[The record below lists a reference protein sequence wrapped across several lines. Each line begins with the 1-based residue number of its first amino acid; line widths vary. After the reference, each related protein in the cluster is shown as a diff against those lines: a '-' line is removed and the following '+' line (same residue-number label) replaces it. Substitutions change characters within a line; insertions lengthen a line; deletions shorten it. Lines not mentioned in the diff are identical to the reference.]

1 MKEILIFAGTTEG
14 RTLSEALADAGIA
27 HTLCV
32 ATEYGEIV
40 LKEHPLVS
48 VHRGRMDQEEIRH
61 FLEKGDFL
69 AVVDATHPYATVVT
83 QNIKAAMNDLPIP
96 YLRLKREWEEG
107 RIEGIRSFED
117 HETCAEALCQTTGNI
132 LLTTGSKDLFRYCA
146 HEKLKERLYVRVLPG
161 IESIQICMEQG
172 IAGKQI
178 LALQGPFTE
187 QMNEAMLRQYDIQC
201 LVTKQ
206 SGRTGGFLEKLKAA
220 ERINIPVYVVGTMA
234 EEEGNSFEEVVTK
247 LENLSGKSIRKEIC
261 FEITLAGVGMG
272 NPKSLTGE
280 VKDAIDHADI
290 LLGAERMIVPYEP
303 RIEKKP
309 YYMAKQILPY
319 LKALSKKE
327 YDRNP
332 CRVVILFSGDTGFY
346 SGCKAMYE
354 ALTAEIKGGG
364 LQGTVMIRPGISSIS
379 YLAACMGERY
389 EDALLISMHGKEVPD
404 LAQKIRTNA
413 KVFLLMSGASDL
425 QALGEMLIREGLTD
439 CIVTAGYQL
448 SYPEQEIRTLTPQE
462 CQSSHKEGLYTCL
475 IFNPAPDKAI
485 VTPYRG
491 DVAFIRDK
499 VPMTKAEIR
508 EISICKLC
516 LSEGAVVYDVGSGT
530 GSVAVEMAGLSG
542 SIAVY
547 AIEQKEE
554 AVSLI
559 ERNKEKFGLS
569 NLHVVKGKA
578 PEALE
583 TLPVPTHAFIGGSSG
598 KLSEILDCL
607 YKKNSKM
614 RVVLNAI
621 SLETISELKEILS
634 QLRITEEELVQ
645 VQVNRMKPV
654 GSYHLIQAENPVW
667 ICSFRFQVGTSEK
680 ASEMN

>member
-14 RTLSEALADAGIA
+14 RALSEALSDAGIA

-40 LKEHPLVS
+40 LKEHPLVK
-48 VHRGRMDQEEIRH
+48 VHRGRMDWEEIRH
-61 FLEKGDFL
+61 FLGIGDFL

-83 QNIKAAMNDLPIP
+83 QNIKAAMKALFIP
-96 YLRLKREWEEG
+96 YLRLKRERKEG
-107 RIEGIRSFED
+107 RIEGVRYFED
-117 HETCAEALCQTTGNI
+117 HEACAEALCQTTGNI

-161 IESIQICMEQG
+161 IESIQLCMEQG
-172 IAGKQI
+172 IVGKQI

-187 QMNEAMLRQYDIQC
+187 QMNEAMLRQYDVQC

-220 ERINIPVYVVGTMA
+220 ERINIPVYVVGAMA
-234 EEEGNSFEEVVTK
+234 EEEGASFEEVVIK
-247 LENLSGKSIRKEIC
+247 LEKLTGKPIRKEIC

-280 VKDAIDHADI
+280 VKEAIDHADI
-290 LLGAERMIVPYEP
+290 LLGAERMIAPYAP

-319 LKALSKKE
+319 LKELSKKE

-413 KVFLLMSGASDL
+413 KVFLLMSGALDL
-425 QALGEMLIREGLTD
+425 QTLGELLVREGLTD
-439 CIVTAGYQL
+439 CVVTVGYQL

-462 CQSSHKEGLYTCL
+462 CRGRHKEGLYTCL
-475 IFNPAPDKAI
+475 IFNPAPDKTI

-491 DVAFIRDK
+491 DAAFIRDK

-508 EISICKLC
+508 EVSICKLL

-559 ERNKEKFGLS
+559 GQNRERFRLP

-583 TLPVPTHAFIGGSSG
+583 TLPVPTHALIGGSSG
-598 KLSEILDCL
+598 QLREILDCL
-607 YKKNSKM
+607 YKKNPQM

-621 SLETISELKEILS
+621 SLETISELKEILA
-634 QLRITEEELVQ
+634 QFRVMEEELVQ
-645 VQVNRMKPV
+645 VQVNRMKPI
-654 GSYHLIQAENPVW
+654 GSYHLMQADNPVW
-667 ICSFRFQVGTSEK
+667 ICSFRFD
-680 ASEMN
+680 AC

>member
-14 RTLSEALADAGIA
+14 RALSEALSDAGIA

-40 LKEHPLVS
+40 LKEHPLVK
-48 VHRGRMDQEEIRH
+48 VHRGRMDWEEIRH
-61 FLEKGDFL
+61 FLGIGDFL

-83 QNIKAAMNDLPIP
+83 QNIKAAMKDLSIP
-96 YLRLKREWEEG
+96 YLRLKREREEG
-107 RIEGIRSFED
+107 RIEGVRYFED
-117 HETCAEALCQTTGNI
+117 HETCAEALCQITGNI

-220 ERINIPVYVVGTMA
+220 ERTNIPVYVVGTMA
-234 EEEGNSFEEVVTK
+234 EEEGASFEEVVTK
-247 LENLSGKSIRKEIC
+247 LENLSGKSIRKEIR

-280 VKDAIDHADI
+280 VKEAIDHADI
-290 LLGAERMIVPYEP
+290 LLGAERMIAPYAP

-319 LKALSKKE
+319 LKELSKKK

-413 KVFLLMSGASDL
+413 KVFLLMSGALDL
-425 QALGEMLIREGLTD
+425 QTLGELLVREGLTD
-439 CIVTAGYQL
+439 CVVTVGYQL

-462 CQSSHKEGLYTCL
+462 CRGRHKEGLYTCL
-475 IFNPAPDKAI
+475 IFNPVPDKAI
-485 VTPYRG
+485 LTPYRG
-491 DVAFIRDK
+491 DAAFIRDK
-499 VPMTKAEIR
+499 VPMTKAELR
-508 EISICKLC
+508 EVSICKLH
-516 LSEGAVVYDVGSGT
+516 LAEGAVVYDVGSGT

-559 ERNKEKFGLS
+559 AQNKEQFRLS
-569 NLHVVKGKA
+569 NLYVVKGKA

-583 TLPVPTHAFIGGSSG
+583 ALPVPTHAFIGGSG
-598 KLSEILDCL
+598 GQLKEILDCL
-607 YKKNSKM
+607 YKKNPEM

-621 SLETISELKEILS
+621 SLETISELKEILA
-634 QLRITEEELVQ
+634 QFRVMEEELVQ
-645 VQVNRMKPV
+645 VQVNRMKPI
-654 GSYHLIQAENPVW
+654 GSYHLMQADNPVW
-667 ICSFRFQVGTSEK
+667 ICSFRFD
-680 ASEMN
+680 AC

>member
-14 RTLSEALADAGIA
+14 RALSEALTDAGIA
-27 HTLCV
+27 HTVCV

-40 LKEHPLVS
+40 LKENPLAS
-48 VHRGRMDQEEIRH
+48 IHRGRMDQEEIRH
-61 FLEKGDFL
+61 FVEKGNFL

-83 QNIKAAMNDLPIP
+83 QNIKAAMKDLSIP
-96 YLRLKREWEEG
+96 YLRLKREREEG
-107 RIEGIRSFED
+107 RIEGVRYFED
-117 HETCAEALCQTTGNI
+117 HEACAEALCQTVGNI

-161 IESIQICMEQG
+161 IESIQLCMEQG

-234 EEEGNSFEEVVTK
+234 EEEGDSFEEVVTK
-247 LENLSGKSIRKEIC
+247 LEKLSGKPIRKEIR

-272 NPKSLTGE
+272 NPKSLTVE
-280 VKDAIDHADI
+280 VKEAIEHADV
-290 LLGAERMIVPYEP
+290 LLGAERMIAPYEP

-319 LKALSKKE
+319 LKELSKKE

-354 ALTAEIKGGG
+354 ALTTEIEKGV
-364 LQGTVMIRPGISSIS
+364 LQADVSIRPGISSIAC
-379 YLAACMGERY
+379 LASCIGERY
-389 EDALLISMHGKEVPD
+389 EDALLVSMHGKEVPD
-404 LAQKIRTNA
+404 LAQKIRANE
-413 KVFLLMSGASDL
+413 KVFLLLSGASDL
-425 QALGEMLIREGLTD
+425 QALGELLIREGLTD

-485 VTPYRG
+485 LTPYRG
-491 DVAFIRDK
+491 DEAFIRDK

-508 EISICKLC
+508 EISICKLQ

-554 AVSLI
+554 AVFLI
-559 ERNKEKFGLS
+559 GRNKEQFGLP

-598 KLSEILDCL
+598 QLREILDCL
-607 YKKNSKM
+607 YKKNPQM
-614 RVVLNAI
+614 RIVLNAI
-621 SLETISELKEILS
+621 SLETISELKEILT
-634 QLRITEEELVQ
+634 QFRVTEEEVVQ

-654 GSYHLIQAENPVW
+654 DSYHLMQAENPVW
-667 ICSFRFQVGTSEK
+667 ICSFRFWKEGEVYE
-680 ASEMN
+680 A

>member
-14 RTLSEALADAGIA
+14 RTLSELLTDAGIA

-40 LKEHPLVS
+40 LKEHPLVT
-48 VHRGRMDQEEIRH
+48 VHRGRMNQEEIRS
-61 FLEKGDFL
+61 FIEKGDFL
-69 AVVDATHPYATVVT
+69 AVVDATHPYAIVVT
-83 QNIKAAMNDLPIP
+83 QNIKEAMKELPIP
-96 YLRLKREWEEG
+96 YLRLKREWEECKTG
-107 RIEGIRSFED
+107 DVRYFEN
-117 HETCAEALCQTTGNI
+117 HEACAEALCRTAGNI

-146 HEKLKERLYVRVLPG
+146 HEALKERLYVRVLPG
-161 IESIQICMEQG
+161 IESIELCMEQG

-187 QMNEAMLRQYDIQC
+187 QMNEAMLRQYDIQH

-220 ERINIPVYVVGTMA
+220 EHINIPVYVVGTMA
-234 EEEGNSFEEVVTK
+234 EEEGNSFGEVVTK
-247 LENLSGKSIRKEIC
+247 LEKLSGKPIRKEIR

-272 NPKSLTGE
+272 NPKSLTEE
-280 VKDAIDHADI
+280 VKGAIDHADI
-290 LLGAERMIVPYEP
+290 LLGAERMIAPYNP
-303 RIEKKP
+303 RIEKKS
-309 YYMAKQILPY
+309 YYMVKQILPY
-319 LKALSKKE
+319 LKELSKKE

-354 ALTAEIKGGG
+354 ALTAEVEKGG
-364 LQGTVMIRPGISSIS
+364 LRATIAIKPGISSIA
-379 YLAACMGERY
+379 YLASCIGEHY

-425 QALGEMLIREGLTD
+425 QALGELLIREGLTD
-439 CIVTAGYQL
+439 CVVTAGFQL

-475 IFNPAPDKAI
+475 IFNPVPNKAI
-485 VTPYRG
+485 LTPYRG
-491 DVAFIRDK
+491 DAAFIRDK

-508 EISICKLC
+508 EVSICRLQ
-516 LSEGAVVYDVGSGT
+516 LSKGAVVYDVGSGT

-559 ERNKEKFGLS
+559 ERNKEQFGLS
-569 NLHVVKGKA
+569 NLHVVNGKA
-578 PEALE
+578 PKALE

-598 KLSEILDCL
+598 QLREILDCL
-607 YKKNSKM
+607 YKKNPQM
-614 RVVLNAI
+614 RIVLNAI
-621 SLETISELKEILS
+621 SLETISELKEILT
-634 QLRITEEELVQ
+634 QFRVTEEEVVQ

-654 GSYHLIQAENPVW
+654 GSYHLMQAENPVW
-667 ICSFRFQVGTSEK
+667 ICSFQFDACEK
-680 ASEMN
+680 

>member
-48 VHRGRMDQEEIRH
+48 VHRGRMDQEGIRH

-83 QNIKAAMNDLPIP
+83 QNIKAAMKDLSIP
-96 YLRLKREWEEG
+96 YLRLKREREEG
-107 RIEGIRSFED
+107 RIEGVRYFED

-220 ERINIPVYVVGTMA
+220 ERTNIPVYVVGTMA
-234 EEEGNSFEEVVTK
+234 EEEGDSFEEVVTM

-280 VKDAIDHADI
+280 VKEAIDHADI
-290 LLGAERMIVPYEP
+290 LLGAERMIAPYEP

-319 LKALSKKE
+319 LKELSKKE

-354 ALTAEIKGGG
+354 ALTTEIKAGG

-379 YLAACMGERY
+379 YLAACTGERY

-425 QALGEMLIREGLTD
+425 RALGEMLIQEGLTD
-439 CIVTAGYQL
+439 CVVTAGYQL
-448 SYPEQEIRTLTPQE
+448 SYPEQEIRTLTPKE

-475 IFNPAPDKAI
+475 IFNPVPDKTI

-491 DVAFIRDK
+491 DAAFIRDR

-508 EISICKLC
+508 EVSICKLR

-559 ERNKEKFGLS
+559 EQNKEKFGLP

-583 TLPVPTHAFIGGSSG
+583 ALPVPTHAFIGGSSG
-598 KLSEILDCL
+598 QLREILDCL
-607 YKKNSKM
+607 YKKNPKM
-614 RVVLNAI
+614 RIVLNAI
-621 SLETISELKEILS
+621 SLETISELKEILT
-634 QLRITEEELVQ
+634 QFRVTEEELVQ

-654 GSYHLIQAENPVW
+654 GSYHLMQAENPVW
-667 ICSFRFQVGTSEK
+667 ICSFRFRKEGEEYE
-680 ASEMN
+680 A

>member
-1 MKEILIFAGTTEG
+1 MLIFAGTTEG
-14 RTLSEALADAGIA
+14 RTLSEALSDAGIA

-48 VHRGRMDQEEIRH
+48 VHRGRMDQEEIRY

-83 QNIKAAMNDLPIP
+83 QNIKAAMKALSIP
-96 YLRLKREWEEG
+96 YLRLKRERKEG
-107 RIEGIRSFED
+107 RIEGVRYFED
-117 HETCAEALCQTTGNI
+117 HEACAEALCRTTGNI

-161 IESIQICMEQG
+161 VESIQLCMEQG
-172 IAGKQI
+172 IVGKQI

-187 QMNEAMLRQYDIQC
+187 QMNEAMLRQYDVQC

-220 ERINIPVYVVGTMA
+220 ECANIPVYVVGAMA
-234 EEEGNSFEEVVTK
+234 EEEGASFEEVVIK
-247 LENLSGKSIRKEIC
+247 LEKLTGKPIRKEIC

-280 VKDAIDHADI
+280 VKEAIDHADI
-290 LLGAERMIVPYEP
+290 LLGAERMIAPYAP

-319 LKALSKKE
+319 LKELSKKE

-364 LQGTVMIRPGISSIS
+364 LQGTVVIRPGISSIS

-404 LAQKIRTNA
+404 LAEKIRTNA

-425 QALGEMLIREGLTD
+425 EALGELLIREGLTD
-439 CIVTAGYQL
+439 CVVTVGYQL

-462 CQSSHKEGLYTCL
+462 CRGRHKEGLYTCL
-475 IFNPAPDKAI
+475 IFNPAPDKTI

-491 DVAFIRDK
+491 DAAFIRDK

-508 EISICKLC
+508 EVSICKLL

-559 ERNKEKFGLS
+559 KQNKEKFRLP
-569 NLHVVKGKA
+569 NLHVIKGKA

-583 TLPVPTHAFIGGSSG
+583 ALPVPTHAFIGGSG
-598 KLSEILDCL
+598 GQLREILDCL
-607 YKKNSKM
+607 YKKNHKM

-621 SLETISELKEILS
+621 SLETISELKEILT
-634 QLRITEEELVQ
+634 QFRVTEEELVQ

-654 GSYHLIQAENPVW
+654 GSYHLMQAENPVW
-667 ICSFRFQVGTSEK
+667 ICSFRFD
-680 ASEMN
+680 AC

>member
-48 VHRGRMDQEEIRH
+48 VHRGRMNQEEIRY

-83 QNIKAAMNDLPIP
+83 QNIQAAMKDLPIP
-96 YLRLKREWEEG
+96 YLRLKREREEG
-107 RIEGIRSFED
+107 RTEGVRYFED
-117 HETCAEALCQTTGNI
+117 HEACAEALCQTTGNI
-132 LLTTGSKDLFRYCA
+132 LLTTGSKELFRYCA
-146 HEKLKERLYVRVLPG
+146 HEALKERLYVRVLPG
-161 IESIQICMEQG
+161 IESIQLCMEQG

-187 QMNEAMLRQYDIQC
+187 QMNEAMLRQYDIQH

-220 ERINIPVYVVGTMA
+220 ERINITVYVVGTMA
-234 EEEGNSFEEVVTK
+234 EEEGDSFEEVVRK
-247 LENLSGKSIRKEIC
+247 LEKLSGKPIRKEIR

-272 NPKSLTGE
+272 NPKSLTVE
-280 VKDAIDHADI
+280 VKEAIERADI
-290 LLGAERMIVPYEP
+290 LLGAERIIVPYEP

-319 LKALSKKE
+319 LKELSKKE

-354 ALTAEIKGGG
+354 ALTAEIKVGS
-364 LQGTVMIRPGISSIS
+364 LQGTVMIRPGISSIA
-379 YLAACMGERY
+379 YLASCMGERY
-389 EDALLISMHGKEVPD
+389 EDALLVSMHGKEVPD
-404 LAQKIRTNA
+404 LAEKIRTNA
-413 KVFLLMSGASDL
+413 KVFLLLSGASDL
-425 QALGEMLIREGLTD
+425 RALGELLIREELTD
-439 CIVTAGYQL
+439 CVVTAGFQL
-448 SYPEQEIRTLTPQE
+448 SYPEQEIWTLMPQE
-462 CQSSHKEGLYTCL
+462 CRSSHKEGLYTCL
-475 IFNPAPDKAI
+475 IFNPAPNKMI
-485 VTPYRG
+485 LTPYRR
-491 DVAFIRDK
+491 DAAFIRDK

-508 EISICKLC
+508 EISICKLR

-530 GSVAVEMAGLSG
+530 GSVAVEMAGLPG
-542 SIAVY
+542 TIAVY

-559 ERNKEKFGLS
+559 EQNKEKFGLP

-598 KLSEILDCL
+598 QLREILDCL
-607 YKKNSKM
+607 YKKNPQM
-614 RVVLNAI
+614 RIVLNAV
-621 SLETISELKEILS
+621 SLETISELKEILA
-634 QLRITEEELVQ
+634 QFRVTEEELVQ

-654 GSYHLIQAENPVW
+654 GSYHLMQAENPVW
-667 ICSFRFQVGTSEK
+667 ICSFRFWKEGEVYE
-680 ASEMN
+680 A

>member
-1 MKEILIFAGTTEG
+1 M
-14 RTLSEALADAGIA
+14 ADAGIA
-27 HTLCV
+27 HTMCV

-40 LKEHPLVS
+40 LKEHPLVN
-48 VHRGRMDQEEIRH
+48 VHRGRMDQEEMRH
-61 FLEKGDFL
+61 FIEKGDFL

-83 QNIKAAMNDLPIP
+83 QNIKAAMKALSIP
-96 YLRLKREWEEG
+96 YLRLKREREEG
-107 RIEGIRSFED
+107 RTEGVRYFED
-117 HETCAEALCQTTGNI
+117 HEACAEALCQTTGNI

-161 IESIQICMEQG
+161 IESIQLCMEQG

-234 EEEGNSFEEVVTK
+234 EEEGDSFEEVVTK
-247 LENLSGKSIRKEIC
+247 LERLSEKLIRKEIR

-280 VKDAIDHADI
+280 VKEAIDHADI
-290 LLGAERMIVPYEP
+290 LLGAERMIAPYEP

-319 LKALSKKE
+319 LKELSKKE

-413 KVFLLMSGASDL
+413 KVFLLMSGTSDL

-439 CIVTAGYQL
+439 CAVTAGYQL

-462 CQSSHKEGLYTCL
+462 CRSSHKEGLYTCL
-475 IFNPAPDKAI
+475 IFNPAPNKTI
-485 VTPYRG
+485 LTPYRG
-491 DVAFIRDK
+491 DAAFIRDK

-508 EISICKLC
+508 ELSICKLH

-559 ERNKEKFGLS
+559 EQNKEKFGLP
-569 NLHVVKGKA
+569 NLYVVKGKA
-578 PEALE
+578 PEVLE

-598 KLSEILDCL
+598 QLREILECL
-607 YKKNSKM
+607 YKKNPEM
-614 RVVLNAI
+614 QVVLNAI
-621 SLETISELKEILS
+621 SLETISELKEILT
-634 QLRITEEELVQ
+634 QFRVMEEEVVQ

-654 GSYHLIQAENPVW
+654 GSYHLMQAVNPVW
-667 ICSFRFQVGTSEK
+667 ICSFRFQE
-680 ASEMN
+680 

>member
-1 MKEILIFAGTTEG
+1 MLIFAGTTEG
-14 RTLSEALADAGIA
+14 RTLSEALSDAGIA

-48 VHRGRMDQEEIRH
+48 VHRGRMDWEEIRH
-61 FLEKGDFL
+61 FLGIGDFL

-83 QNIKAAMNDLPIP
+83 QNIKAAMKALFIP
-96 YLRLKREWEEG
+96 YLRLKRERKEG
-107 RIEGIRSFED
+107 RIEGVRYFED
-117 HETCAEALCQTTGNI
+117 HEACAEALCQTTGNI

-161 IESIQICMEQG
+161 IESIQLCMEQG
-172 IAGKQI
+172 IVGKQI

-187 QMNEAMLRQYDIQC
+187 QMNEAMLRQYDVQC

-220 ERINIPVYVVGTMA
+220 ERINIPVYVVGAMA
-234 EEEGNSFEEVVTK
+234 EEEGASFEEVVIK
-247 LENLSGKSIRKEIC
+247 LEKLTGKPIRKEIC

-280 VKDAIDHADI
+280 VKEAIDHADI
-290 LLGAERMIVPYEP
+290 LLGAERMIAPYAP

-319 LKALSKKE
+319 LKELSKKE

-364 LQGTVMIRPGISSIS
+364 LQGTVVIRPGISSIS

-404 LAQKIRTNA
+404 LAEKIRTNA

-425 QALGEMLIREGLTD
+425 EALGELLIREGLTD
-439 CIVTAGYQL
+439 CVVTVGYQL
-448 SYPEQEIRTLTPQE
+448 SYPEQEIRTLTLQE
-462 CQSSHKEGLYTCL
+462 CRGSHKEGLYTCF
-475 IFNPAPDKAI
+475 IFNPVPDKAI
-485 VTPYRG
+485 LTPYRG
-491 DVAFIRDK
+491 DAAFIRDK

-508 EISICKLC
+508 EVSICKLH
-516 LSEGAVVYDVGSGT
+516 LVEGAVVYDVGSGT

-559 ERNKEKFGLS
+559 KQNKEKFRLP
-569 NLHVVKGKA
+569 NLHVIKGKA

-583 TLPVPTHAFIGGSSG
+583 ALPVPTHAFIGGSG
-598 KLSEILDCL
+598 GQLREILDCL
-607 YKKNSKM
+607 YKKNHKM

-621 SLETISELKEILS
+621 SLETISELKEILA
-634 QLRITEEELVQ
+634 QFRVMEEELVQ

-654 GSYHLIQAENPVW
+654 GSYHLMQAENPVW
-667 ICSFRFQVGTSEK
+667 ICSFRFQK
-680 ASEMN
+680 

>member
-1 MKEILIFAGTTEG
+1 M
-14 RTLSEALADAGIA
+14 ADAGIA
-27 HTLCV
+27 HTMCV

-40 LKEHPLVS
+40 LKEHPLVN
-48 VHRGRMDQEEIRH
+48 VHRGRMDQEEMRH
-61 FLEKGDFL
+61 FIEKGDFL

-83 QNIKAAMNDLPIP
+83 QNIKAAMKALSIP
-96 YLRLKREWEEG
+96 YLRLKREREEG
-107 RIEGIRSFED
+107 RTEGVRYFED
-117 HETCAEALCQTTGNI
+117 HEACAEALCRTAGNI

-161 IESIQICMEQG
+161 IESIQLCMEQG

-234 EEEGNSFEEVVTK
+234 EEEGDSFEEVVTK
-247 LENLSGKSIRKEIC
+247 LERLSEKLIRKEIR

-280 VKDAIDHADI
+280 VKEAIDHADI
-290 LLGAERMIVPYEP
+290 LLGAERMIAPYEP

-319 LKALSKKE
+319 LKELSKKE

-413 KVFLLMSGASDL
+413 KVFLLMSGTSDL

-439 CIVTAGYQL
+439 CAVTAGYQL

-462 CQSSHKEGLYTCL
+462 CRSSHKEGLYTCL
-475 IFNPAPDKAI
+475 IFNPAPNKTI
-485 VTPYRG
+485 LTPYRG
-491 DVAFIRDK
+491 DAAFIRDK

-508 EISICKLC
+508 ELSICKLH

-559 ERNKEKFGLS
+559 EQNKEKFGLP
-569 NLHVVKGKA
+569 NLYVVKGKA
-578 PEALE
+578 PEVLE

-598 KLSEILDCL
+598 QLREILECL
-607 YKKNSKM
+607 YKKNPEM
-614 RVVLNAI
+614 QVVLNAI
-621 SLETISELKEILS
+621 SLETISELKEILT
-634 QLRITEEELVQ
+634 QFRVMEEEVVQ

-654 GSYHLIQAENPVW
+654 GSYHLMQAVNPVW
-667 ICSFRFQVGTSEK
+667 ICSFRFQE
-680 ASEMN
+680 

>member
-14 RTLSEALADAGIA
+14 RALSEALADAGIR
-27 HTLCV
+27 HTVCV

-40 LKEHPLVS
+40 LKEHPLVN
-48 VHRGRMDQEEIRH
+48 VHRGRMDREEIRY

-83 QNIKAAMNDLPIP
+83 QNIKAAMKDLSIP
-96 YLRLKREWEEG
+96 YLRLKREREEG
-107 RIEGIRSFED
+107 RIEGVRYFED
-117 HETCAEALCQTTGNI
+117 HEACAEALCQITGNI

-220 ERINIPVYVVGTMA
+220 ERTNIPVYVVGTMA
-234 EEEGNSFEEVVTK
+234 EEEGASFEEVVTK
-247 LENLSGKSIRKEIC
+247 LENLSGKSIRKEIR

-280 VKDAIDHADI
+280 VKEAIDHADI
-290 LLGAERMIVPYEP
+290 LLGAERMIAPYAP

-319 LKALSKKE
+319 LKELSKKE

-413 KVFLLMSGASDL
+413 KVFLLMSGALDL
-425 QALGEMLIREGLTD
+425 EALGELLIREGLTD
-439 CIVTAGYQL
+439 CVVTVGYQL

-462 CQSSHKEGLYTCL
+462 CRGRHKEGLYTCL
-475 IFNPAPDKAI
+475 IFNPVPDKAI
-485 VTPYRG
+485 LTPYRG
-491 DVAFIRDK
+491 DAAFIRDK
-499 VPMTKAEIR
+499 VPMTKAELR
-508 EISICKLC
+508 EVSICKLH
-516 LSEGAVVYDVGSGT
+516 LAEGAVVYDVGSGT

-559 ERNKEKFGLS
+559 AQNKEQFRLS
-569 NLHVVKGKA
+569 NLYVVKGKA

-583 TLPVPTHAFIGGSSG
+583 ALPVPTHAFIGGSG
-598 KLSEILDCL
+598 GQLKEILDCL
-607 YKKNSKM
+607 YKKNPEM

-621 SLETISELKEILS
+621 SLETISELKEILA
-634 QLRITEEELVQ
+634 QFRVMEEELVQ
-645 VQVNRMKPV
+645 VQVNRMKPI
-654 GSYHLIQAENPVW
+654 GSYHLMQADNPVW
-667 ICSFRFQVGTSEK
+667 ICSFRFD
-680 ASEMN
+680 AC

>member
-14 RTLSEALADAGIA
+14 RALSEALADAGIE
-27 HTLCV
+27 HTMCV

-40 LKEHPLVS
+40 LKENPLVK
-48 VHRGRMDQEEIRH
+48 VHRGRMDQEEMRN

-83 QNIKAAMNDLPIP
+83 QNIKAAMKDLPIP
-96 YLRLKREWEEG
+96 YLRLKREREAG
-107 RIEGIRSFED
+107 RIEGVRYFED
-117 HETCAEALCQTTGNI
+117 HEACAEALCQTTGNV

-146 HEKLKERLYVRVLPG
+146 HEKLKERLFVRVLPS
-161 IESIQICMEQG
+161 IESIQLCMEQG

-187 QMNEAMLRQYDIQC
+187 QMNEAMLRQYDIQW

-206 SGRTGGFLEKLKAA
+206 SGRTGGFPEKLKAA
-220 ERINIPVYVVGTMA
+220 ERTNIPVYVVGTMA
-234 EEEGNSFEEVVTK
+234 EEEGDSFEEVVIK
-247 LENLSGKSIRKEIC
+247 LEGLSEKPIRREIR
-261 FEITLAGVGMG
+261 FEIILAGVGMG
-272 NPKSLTGE
+272 SSKSLTGE
-280 VKDAIDHADI
+280 VKEAIEHADI
-290 LLGAERMIVPYEP
+290 LLGAERMIAPYEP

-319 LKALSKKE
+319 LRELSKKE

-354 ALTAEIKGGG
+354 ALTAEIKGGV
-364 LQGTVMIRPGISSIS
+364 LQGTVMIRPGISSVS
-379 YLAACMGERY
+379 YLAASLGERY
-389 EDALLISMHGKEVPD
+389 EDALLISMHGKEVPE
-404 LAQKIRTNA
+404 LAEKIRTNA

-425 QALGEMLIREGLTD
+425 QALGELLIREGLTD
-439 CIVTAGYQL
+439 CVVTAGYQL
-448 SYPEQEIRTLTPQE
+448 SYPEQEIRTLMPQE
-462 CQSSHKEGLYTCL
+462 CLGSHREGLYTCFIL
-475 IFNPAPDKAI
+475 NPAPDKAI
-485 VTPYRG
+485 LTPYRE
-491 DVAFIRDK
+491 DAAFIRDK

-508 EISICKLC
+508 ELSICRLQ

-542 SIAVY
+542 SIVVY

-559 ERNKEKFGLS
+559 AQNKEQFRLS

-598 KLSEILDCL
+598 QLKEILDCL
-607 YKKNSKM
+607 HKKNPEM

-621 SLETISELKEILS
+621 SLETISELKEILT
-634 QLRITEEELVQ
+634 QLRVTEEELVQ
-645 VQVNRMKPV
+645 VQVNRMKPI
-654 GSYHLIQAENPVW
+654 GSYHLMQAENPVW
-667 ICSFRFQVGTSEK
+667 ICSFRLK
-680 ASEMN
+680 K

>member
-1 MKEILIFAGTTEG
+1 M
-14 RTLSEALADAGIA
+14 ADAGIA
-27 HTLCV
+27 HTMCV

-40 LKEHPLVS
+40 LKEHPLVN
-48 VHRGRMDQEEIRH
+48 VHRGRMDQEEMRH
-61 FLEKGDFL
+61 FIEKGDFL

-83 QNIKAAMNDLPIP
+83 QNIKAAMKALSIP
-96 YLRLKREWEEG
+96 YLRLKREREEG
-107 RIEGIRSFED
+107 RTEGVRYFED
-117 HETCAEALCQTTGNI
+117 HEACAEALCQTTGNI

-161 IESIQICMEQG
+161 IESIQLCMEQG

-220 ERINIPVYVVGTMA
+220 ERINILVYVVGTMA
-234 EEEGNSFEEVVTK
+234 EEEGDSFEEVVTK
-247 LENLSGKSIRKEIC
+247 LERLSEKLIRKEIR

-280 VKDAIDHADI
+280 VKEAIDHADI
-290 LLGAERMIVPYEP
+290 LLGAERMIAPYEP

-319 LKALSKKE
+319 LKELSKKE

-413 KVFLLMSGASDL
+413 KVFLLMSGTSDL

-439 CIVTAGYQL
+439 CAVTAGYQL

-462 CQSSHKEGLYTCL
+462 CRSSHKEGLYTCL
-475 IFNPAPDKAI
+475 IFNPAPNKTI
-485 VTPYRG
+485 LTPYRG
-491 DVAFIRDK
+491 DAAFIRDK

-508 EISICKLC
+508 ELSICKLH

-559 ERNKEKFGLS
+559 EQNKEKFGLP
-569 NLHVVKGKA
+569 NLYVVKGKA
-578 PEALE
+578 PEVLE

-598 KLSEILDCL
+598 QLREILECL
-607 YKKNSKM
+607 YKKNPEM
-614 RVVLNAI
+614 QVVLNAI
-621 SLETISELKEILS
+621 SLETISELKEILT
-634 QLRITEEELVQ
+634 QFRVMEEEVVQ

-654 GSYHLIQAENPVW
+654 GSYHLMQAVNPVW
-667 ICSFRFQVGTSEK
+667 ICSFRFQE
-680 ASEMN
+680 